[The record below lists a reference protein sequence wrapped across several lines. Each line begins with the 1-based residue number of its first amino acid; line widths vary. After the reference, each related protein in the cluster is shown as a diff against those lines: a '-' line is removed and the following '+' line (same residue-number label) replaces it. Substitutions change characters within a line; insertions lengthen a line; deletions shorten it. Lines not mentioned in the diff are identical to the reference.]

1 MADEIDLHV
10 RLLCLHGGKGTRKS
24 VFLSCTPLQ
33 TCVADLKVRLFKE
46 QPAEEIELVHQGIV
60 METHSALVQYNLMAA
75 PVIDAIITVT
85 THQETVA
92 LVEPKTFK
100 PGMAGFARFK
110 DTMFCNSSCPKA
122 ETFNPYECAG
132 QTEKKRTKKAKLHYF
147 KSCSKIGKAENQ
159 VCHSM
164 SIHIFALVVCNE
176 SAVRT
181 DFYLNM
187 DPSASFVS
195 IAEIKDSVRT
205 VIEEYSAVVE
215 LMLVSD
221 HLTPLDDD
229 HSFERYAFSPELS
242 AIISF

>member
-75 PVIDAIITVT
+75 PVILPWLSLRHSNQTWQDLRASKILCFAT
-85 THQETVA
+85 A
-92 LVEPKTFK
+92 AAPKLRHSTLMNAQDR
-100 PGMAGFARFK
+100 PR
-110 DTMFCNSSCPKA
+110 
-122 ETFNPYECAG
+122 
-132 QTEKKRTKKAKLHYF
+132 KKRTKKAKLHYF

-176 SAVRT
+176 GAVRT

-205 VIEEYSAVVE
+205 VIEENSAVVE